1 MKFRQVSICLARA
14 DAEHAEA
21 LLNLAGALA
30 LTFDD
35 AHDSPLFEP
44 EPGATPLWPHLKI
57 HALFPAEFDVAML
70 AYVLNNALPSATS
83 IESAFVDDDDWH
95 RGLEQTVFV
104 RQIAPNLTVVPADWA
119 GEATTTALVRLN
131 MGLAFGTGRHPTTL
145 SCLQWLAE
153 NPPQG
158 LEVCDFG
165 CGSGILAIA
174 ALQLG
179 ATRAVAIDN
188 EPQAVAATRENAKLN
203 ALDARVTAGTIAEFE
218 HVQVDLVLANIL
230 AGTLTE
236 SIDLIASM
244 LRPRGQIVLSGILA
258 DQSKGLMEDFAARFD
273 SLAATRHDGWARITG
288 VLR

>member
-21 LLNLAGALA
+21 LLTLAGTLA

-35 AHDSPLFEP
+35 AQDSPLFEP

-70 AYVLNNALPSATS
+70 AYVLNDALPSATS

-104 RQIAPNLTVVPADWA
+104 RQIAPNLTVVPAQWA
-119 GEATTTALVRLN
+119 GEATAALVRLN

-179 ATRAVAIDN
+179 ATRAIAIDN
-188 EPQAVAATRENAKLN
+188 EPQAVAATLENAKLN
-203 ALDARVTAGTIAEFE
+203 ALDARVTAGPIEEFE
-218 HVQVDLVLANIL
+218 QVQVDLVLANIL
-230 AGTLTE
+230 AGTLSE
-236 SIDLIASM
+236 SVDLIASM

-258 DQSKGLMEDFAARFD
+258 DQSEGLMEHFAAHFD